1 MAEFIVFNKNILSWA
16 MRRANVSI
24 EQFGDLQSSVDS
36 WLNGTKKPTIN
47 QTRELSKKLGVPFG
61 YFCLSAPPKD
71 NLNLPDF
78 RTVGG
83 HLVKNISLGLRKTIQ
98 HAKECQEFLSEFFEE
113 NDYPTFRYKNA
124 LTLEMDAA
132 EGARVLRRIL
142 GVRKIVSNPADN
154 YRDLCSRIER
164 AGVLVQKNRM
174 VLNSS
179 REQLNPKEF
188 RGFALFDDYAPL
200 IFINE
205 NDFNK
210 AQIFSLIHEFC
221 HLLLGVTGLS
231 GEPLGSEQN
240 RNKIE
245 KFCDKVAVEYLVPKA
260 EFETEWH
267 LLRQSKE
274 DLEATIKEAAKK
286 FGVSFWLALRRA
298 QELFLINRDFFNRQ
312 MANLLNAASHKK
324 TTGHPNY
331 TVVQTARM
339 GKVLIDAAV
348 MAAHAGT
355 ISYNEAERLTLLS
368 QKGLVQRARELRL

>member
-1 MAEFIVFNKNILSWA
+1 M
-16 MRRANVSI
+16 
-24 EQFGDLQSSVDS
+24 
-36 WLNGTKKPTIN
+36 
-47 QTRELSKKLGVPFG
+47 
-61 YFCLSAPPKD
+61 
-71 NLNLPDF
+71 
-78 RTVGG
+78 
-83 HLVKNISLGLRKTIQ
+83 
-98 HAKECQEFLSEFFEE
+98 
-113 NDYPTFRYKNA
+113 
-124 LTLEMDAA
+124 
-132 EGARVLRRIL
+132 
-142 GVRKIVSNPADN
+142 
-154 YRDLCSRIER
+154 
-164 AGVLVQKNRM
+164 
-174 VLNSS
+174 
-179 REQLNPKEF
+179 
-188 RGFALFDDYAPL
+188 
-200 IFINE
+200 
-205 NDFNK
+205 
-210 AQIFSLIHEFC
+210 IHEFC

-298 QELFLINRDFFNRQ
+298 QELFLISRDFFNRQ

-331 TVVQTARM
+331 MVVQTARM

>member
-1 MAEFIVFNKNILSWA
+1 MAEFIVFNKDMLSWA
-16 MRRANVSI
+16 MRRANVTS
-24 EQFGDLQSSVDS
+24 EQFGALQSSVDS
-36 WLNGTKKPTIN
+36 WLNGAKKPTIN

-61 YFCLSAPPKD
+61 YFCLSEPPKD

-83 HLVKNISLGLRKTIQ
+83 HLVKDISLGLRKTIQ

-113 NDYPTFRYKNA
+113 NDYPAFRYKNA
-124 LTLEMDAA
+124 LSVEMDAA
-132 EGARVLRRIL
+132 QGAEVLRRIL
-142 GVRKIVSNPADN
+142 GMRKIVSHPEEN

-164 AGVLVQKNRM
+164 VGVLVQKNRM

-188 RGFALFDDYAPL
+188 RGFALFDEYAPL

-231 GEPLGSEQN
+231 GEPLGSDQD

-245 KFCDKVAVEYLVPKA
+245 KFCDKVAVEYLVPKE

-267 LLRQSKE
+267 LLRQSE
-274 DLEATIKEAAKK
+274 NDLEAAIKEAARK

-298 QELFLINRDFFNRQ
+298 QELFLISRDFFNHQ
-312 MANLLNAASHKK
+312 MTYLLNVAPRQK
-324 TTGHPNY
+324 TTGHPSY
-331 TVVQTARM
+331 TRVQTARM
-339 GKVLIDAAV
+339 GRVLVDAAV
-348 MAAHAGT
+348 IAAHAGT
-355 ISYNEAERLTLLS
+355 ISYNEAMRLTLLS
-368 QKGLVQRARELRL
+368 QEGLIQRARELRL

>member
-1 MAEFIVFNKNILSWA
+1 MAEFIVFNKDILSWA
-16 MRRANVSI
+16 MQRANVTS
-24 EQFGDLQSSVDS
+24 EQFGGLQSSVES

-61 YFCLSAPPKD
+61 YFCLSEPPKD
-71 NLNLPDF
+71 DLNLPDF
-78 RTVGG
+78 RTVGS

-113 NDYPTFRYKNA
+113 NDYPAFRYKNA

-132 EGARVLRRIL
+132 EGAHVLRRIL
-142 GVRKIVSNPADN
+142 GVRKIVSNPEEN
-154 YRDLCSRIER
+154 YRDLCSRIEK

-179 REQLNPKEF
+179 KERLDPKEF

-231 GEPLGSEQN
+231 GEPLETDQN
-240 RNKIE
+240 RNRIE

-260 EFETEWH
+260 EFKTHWNF
-267 LLRQSKE
+267 LCQSS
-274 DLEATIKEAAKK
+274 DDPEATIKEAARK

-298 QELFLINRDFFNRQ
+298 KELFLVSRDFFDCQ
-312 MANLLNAASHKK
+312 MERLLNATFLKK
-324 TTGHPNY
+324 ATGHPTY
-331 TVVQTARM
+331 MVVQTARM
-339 GKVLIDAAV
+339 GKVLVDVAV
-348 MAAHAGT
+348 MAANAGT
-355 ISYNEAERLTLLS
+355 ISYNEAMRLTLLP
-368 QKGLVQRARELRL
+368 QKSLAQRARELRL

>member
-1 MAEFIVFNKNILSWA
+1 MAEFVVFNKNILSWA
-16 MRRANVSI
+16 MRRANVSS

-142 GVRKIVSNPADN
+142 GVRKIVSNPAAN

-298 QELFLINRDFFNRQ
+298 QELFLISRDFFNRQ

-331 TVVQTARM
+331 MVVQTARM